1 MPTTRTQRIL
11 EEALKAG
18 AARDYARAV
27 EILVALIAEEEAP
40 PEALLFLGRSY
51 HALGEAG
58 KAIAALRAYLRAG
71 GDEAAGTFFLGR
83 AYMSAGRFEEASQ
96 FLRRSLEIEPGKAAG
111 WALLGAAQLKLRR
124 SKTALSCLEKAV
136 TLAPEDRRVFR
147 GYLNALFVR
156 SCRLLAHGDADMARQ
171 MLSFAIDNGLDG
183 PAPRLWRARAYREL
197 GRFEEALAD
206 CEEAIAAAPD
216 DGSLRW
222 LRAGLLLSAGS
233 SREALA
239 EFESLRQEYPDLPG
253 IPQDERSLARLRVS
267 VAFRNGQWKEAASAA
282 LALLRQNP
290 ADPSLRAIVAES
302 LRNLGQLER
311 SRDHWLRAIEIDAE
325 AADFRLGLAMTLF
338 ELGDYDGARRQAES
352 ARRLGAD
359 PEEVDYCAVL
369 SAARAGEEPEA
380 LIPRLQDLI
389 RQRGAD
395 PHAMFA
401 LAEALYRSGR
411 PDLAAGWF
419 EKVLYLIPGH
429 ELSLLYRISIADSLE
444 DAAGA
449 VEAYEAYIEAYPD
462 NAKIRHEYAGILM
475 RNGDWDR
482 AASILE
488 AEPAYGDQG
497 PKSRRLLAL
506 AYRNAGRWREAAI
519 IYRDLLRE
527 TPESAELLLALA
539 FCLEKD
545 GKGDYALALLERAPE
560 AAKKGAGPW
569 IVLGLLYE
577 RRGRKEKAVDALR
590 MATDVEPG
598 NARAWKDL
606 GLLYARLGLAEF
618 SASCLEHARS
628 LGAVIEPGAATA
640 RQAAAGGF
648 VDSMRRPPRPAKKPQ
663 QARPG
668 SPGAAVGPEGG
679 AKAQADGRK
688 APSGTGGPGGNGGR
702 TRQKKE

>member
-27 EILVALIAEEEAP
+27 ELLVALIAEEDAP

-51 HALGEAG
+51 HALGETA

-71 GDEAAGTFFLGR
+71 GDEANGTFFLGR
-83 AYMSAGRFEEASQ
+83 TYMAAGRFEEASQ
-96 FLRRSLEIEPGKAAG
+96 FLKRSLEIEPDKAPG
-111 WALLGAAQLKLRR
+111 WALLGAAQLKLRK
-124 SKTALSCLEKAV
+124 SKLALSCLEKAV
-136 TLAPEDRRVFR
+136 TLAPEDRRIFR

-156 SCRLLAHGDADMARQ
+156 SCRLLARGDADMARQ

-183 PAPRLWRARAYREL
+183 PASRLWRARAYREL
-197 GRFEEALAD
+197 GRYEEALAD
-206 CEEAIAAAPD
+206 CEEAIAASPD

-325 AADFRLGLAMTLF
+325 AAEFRLGLAMTLF

-359 PEEVDYCAVL
+359 PAEVDYCAVL

-411 PDLAAGWF
+411 PDLASGWF

-429 ELSLLYRISIADSLE
+429 ELSLLYRISISDSLKDSE
-444 DAAGA
+444 GAA
-449 VEAYEAYIEAYPD
+449 EAYETYIEAYPD

-475 RNGDWDR
+475 RNGDWGR

-488 AEPAYGDQG
+488 VEPAYGDQG
-497 PKSRRLLAL
+497 PKARRLLAL
-506 AYRNAGRWREAAI
+506 AYRNSGRWREAAI

-527 TPESAELLLALA
+527 TPESSELLLALA

-545 GKGDYALALLERAPE
+545 GKGDYALALLERAPDT
-560 AAKKGAGPW
+560 AKKGAGPW

-577 RRGRKEKAVDALR
+577 RRGSKEKAVDALR

-606 GLLYARLGLAEF
+606 GLLYARLGLSEF
-618 SASCLEHARS
+618 SASCLEHAKS
-628 LGAVIEPGAATA
+628 LGAAIEPD
-640 RQAAAGGF
+640 AAAVRRASGSGL
-648 VDSMRRPPRPAKKPQ
+648 VDGMRRPGRQAKAAPASRPASTE
-663 QARPG
+663 G
-668 SPGAAVGPEGG
+668 STKNAAGS
-679 AKAQADGRK
+679 RK
-688 APSGTGGPGGNGGR
+688 SAAGTGGAGGSGNQA
-702 TRQKKE
+702 RQKRK